1 MSLLIKIIGALIVV
15 SLSFWI
21 SLALLNR
28 YDENLGLDQNIVRGG
43 YDYRDFDLPTDAA
56 PQVCRQL
63 CLKEDECRAFA
74 YRRPGAVG
82 EKPHCWL
89 KNAVPGPSASSQFV
103 SGVVRP

>member
-1 MSLLIKIIGALIVV
+1 MSSLIKVIGALLIV

-21 SLALLNR
+21 TLAVLNS
-28 YDENLGLDQNIVRGG
+28 YDENVGLEQNVDRGG
-43 YDYRDFDLPTDAA
+43 NDYRDFDLPTDAS

-74 YRRPGAVG
+74 FGRPAAEG
-82 EKPHCWL
+82 KNSHCWL
-89 KNAVPGPSASSQFV
+89 KNSVQGPSPKNQTV